1 MKVYPFKI
9 PKPNN
14 NALIYQEDIEVVFY
28 DKLHQHDEIQI
39 SYIEKGNGTLLVGN
53 SFTNYYTGNVFVI
66 GSNVPH
72 AFKSDPT
79 KNETSKMLT
88 LFFTKESFGTSF
100 FKLEEFE
107 EIESFFV
114 NSLHGFQVTS
124 QLTEIKEIFNKL
136 KKATKLERFIIL
148 IALLK
153 LLSESDINLLSNY
166 TYAKKLSDSEGK
178 RMRKVFD
185 YTLKNADQKIS
196 LDEIASVANM
206 TKNAF
211 CKFFK
216 KRTNKTY
223 INYLTE
229 LRIENAC
236 KILKSNKDMA
246 IVDVAFKAGFYNIS
260 NFNRRFKELKK
271 MTPLT
276 FRNL

>member
-53 SFTNYYTGNVFVI
+53 SFTNYYSGNIFVI

-72 AFKSDPT
+72 AFKSDAS

-88 LFFTKESFGTSF
+88 LFFTKESFGTAF

-107 EIESFFV
+107 EIESFFE
-114 NSLHGFQVTS
+114 NSLQGFQVKS
-124 QLTEIKEIFNKL
+124 QLTEIKKVFKKL

-148 IALLK
+148 IELLK
-153 LLSESDINLLSNY
+153 LITDSDIKLLSNY
-166 TYAKKLSDSEGK
+166 TYGKKLSDSEGK
-178 RMRKVFD
+178 RMRTVFD
-185 YTLKNADQKIS
+185 YTLKNANQKIS

-223 INYLTE
+223 INFLTE

-236 KILKSNKDMA
+236 KILKSNIDLP
-246 IVDVAFKAGFYNIS
+246 IIDVAFKSGFYNIS
-260 NFNRRFKELKK
+260 NFNRKFKELKK
-271 MTPLT
+271 TTPLA

>member
-72 AFKSDPT
+72 AFKSDT
-79 KNETSKMLT
+79 SKNETSKMLT

-185 YTLKNADQKIS
+185 YTLKNANQKIS

>member
-14 NALIYQEDIEVVFY
+14 NALIYQEDIEIVFY

-72 AFKSDPT
+72 AFKSDT
-79 KNETSKMLT
+79 SKNETSKMLT

-185 YTLKNADQKIS
+185 YTLKYANQKIS

-246 IVDVAFKAGFYNIS
+246 IVDVAFKTGFYNIS

>member
-72 AFKSDPT
+72 AFKSDT
-79 KNETSKMLT
+79 SKNETSKMLT

-107 EIESFFV
+107 EIESFFI

>member
-72 AFKSDPT
+72 AFKSDT
-79 KNETSKMLT
+79 SKNETSKMLT

-114 NSLHGFQVTS
+114 NSLHGFQVIS

>member
-14 NALIYQEDIEVVFY
+14 NALIYQEDIEIVFY

-72 AFKSDPT
+72 AFKSDT
-79 KNETSKMLT
+79 SKNETSKMLT

-124 QLTEIKEIFNKL
+124 QLTEIKEILNKL

>member
-72 AFKSDPT
+72 AFKSDTT

>member
-53 SFTNYYTGNVFVI
+53 SFTNYYTGNVFVF

-72 AFKSDPT
+72 AFKSDT
-79 KNETSKMLT
+79 SKNETSKMLT

-148 IALLK
+148 ITLLK
-153 LLSESDINLLSNY
+153 LLSNSDINLLSNY

-185 YTLKNADQKIS
+185 YTLKNVDQKIS
-196 LDEIASVANM
+196 LDEIANVANM

-246 IVDVAFKAGFYNIS
+246 IIDVAFKSGFYNIS

>member
-72 AFKSDPT
+72 AFKSDTT

-166 TYAKKLSDSEGK
+166 TYGKKLSDSEGK

>member
-72 AFKSDPT
+72 AFKSDT
-79 KNETSKMLT
+79 SKNETSKMLT

-114 NSLHGFQVTS
+114 NSLHGFQVKS

-136 KKATKLERFIIL
+136 KKATKLELFIIL

-153 LLSESDINLLSNY
+153 LLSDSDINLLSNY

>member
-14 NALIYQEDIEVVFY
+14 NALIYQEDIEIVFY

-72 AFKSDPT
+72 AFKSDT
-79 KNETSKMLT
+79 SKNETSKMLT

-124 QLTEIKEIFNKL
+124 QLTEKKEIFNKL

>member
-72 AFKSDPT
+72 AFKSDT
-79 KNETSKMLT
+79 SKNETSKMLT

-114 NSLHGFQVTS
+114 NSLHGFQVKS

-153 LLSESDINLLSNY
+153 LLSDSDINLLSNY